1 MSKQTFKDYLHAT
14 YSNRNSGAASSYLQ
28 AIRILDELFTAKGLF
43 NLNGRSIADVRDPVL
58 LEKIIEYVVEEEDKF
73 RRDED
78 SIFHSG
84 RTTQRS
90 YPKKRFCSAAIRR
103 LGEFVNQLCCAEVS
117 AALHNNP
124 TGSGAKLSSKLLR
137 KFHINDKG
145 TDREVQAKRRVG
157 QDIFR
162 AILLDIY
169 GSKCCLTGI
178 DIPEVLRASHII
190 SWAERANTRLNPENG
205 LCLSAT
211 YDAAFDKHL
220 ITFDEEYRLVLS
232 PILKET
238 YTSEAFKRHFLKFEG
253 KAICLPTIYCP
264 SQEFLEKHREK
275 LIS

>member
-1 MSKQTFKDYLHAT
+1 MSTQSFEDYLHAT
-14 YSNRNSGAASSYLQ
+14 YSIRNSRAASSYLQ
-28 AIRILDELFTAKGLF
+28 AIRILDELFTAKGSF
-43 NLNGRSIADVRDPVL
+43 NLNGQSIADVRDPVL
-58 LEKIIEYVVEEEDKF
+58 MEQIIEYVVEEENKF

-78 SIFHSG
+78 SIFQSG
-84 RTTQRS
+84 RPTQRS

-103 LGEFVNQLCCAEVS
+103 LGEFVNQLCCVEASED
-117 AALHNNP
+117 LHSNSS
-124 TGSGAKLSSKLLR
+124 GSGAKLSSKLIR
-137 KFHINDKG
+137 KFHLNDKG

-157 QDIFR
+157 QEIFR

-190 SWAERANTRLNPENG
+190 PWAERANTRLNPQNG

-211 YDAAFDKHL
+211 YDAAFDKNL
-220 ITFDEEYRLVLS
+220 ITFDEKYRLVLS
-232 PILKET
+232 PVLKDT
-238 YTSEAFKRHFLKFEG
+238 YTSEAFKKHFLKFEG
-253 KAICLPTIYCP
+253 KAIYLPTSYCP